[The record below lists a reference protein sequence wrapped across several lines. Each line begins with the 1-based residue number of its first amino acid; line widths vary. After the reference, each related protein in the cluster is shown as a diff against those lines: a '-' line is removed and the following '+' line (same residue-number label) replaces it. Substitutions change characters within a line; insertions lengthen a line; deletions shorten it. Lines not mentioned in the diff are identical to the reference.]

1 MSMYLGVLLLV
12 VNLLAGTKKLQWGLF
27 CYIVLIFVSPTI
39 EFGTMRVSYDLPGIM
54 VLFLIVL
61 FHSKEI
67 VNKKINVFMLL
78 FCMVL
83 SASTFISIV
92 FYGGSANIISFLGQV
107 RCVLALMLLA
117 SYCETDTI
125 KRAIYVIVPANAF
138 IMVCQYISRTSH
150 IWSYQLW
157 GKETTGALK
166 ELYELGSMERLLGSF
181 NNVFPAGYFMLF
193 ACIVA
198 LDNYCVRHYRRDFS
212 IMILALGCGI
222 MTTGKTFMMGA
233 PLALIMWL
241 TAAHWWR
248 RKEYYLVK
256 RRNMI
261 MIFSIPLGFLAV
273 LILSSYLKIG
283 GQLRYYAGT
292 ILDGTFLQGRL
303 GEGGV
308 ANEALNVFKQHFLMG
323 VGSTVLEGE
332 FLGDSQYVLALH
344 DTGIVGAIITATY
357 LLHQFVT
364 AYQKKVITAVVLAAL
379 TIFMGIAGITLFD
392 NVGIVLMAFVELC
405 ICQTNQR
412 FPTARNRRLLHKN
425 EAMNNKCPIST

>member
-248 RKEYYLVK
+248 RKEYYLSV
-256 RRNMI
+256 
-261 MIFSIPLGFLAV
+261 F
-273 LILSSYLKIG
+273 IG
-283 GQLRYYAGT
+283 GIQSSSW
-292 ILDGTFLQGRL
+292 
-303 GEGGV
+303 
-308 ANEALNVFKQHFLMG
+308 N
-323 VGSTVLEGE
+323 
-332 FLGDSQYVLALH
+332 
-344 DTGIVGAIITATY
+344 
-357 LLHQFVT
+357 
-364 AYQKKVITAVVLAAL
+364 
-379 TIFMGIAGITLFD
+379 
-392 NVGIVLMAFVELC
+392 
-405 ICQTNQR
+405 
-412 FPTARNRRLLHKN
+412 
-425 EAMNNKCPIST
+425 ISV